1 MAADL
6 LVPAIV
12 TTVGGGFFGWL
23 RHRERHRAEVRIAEI
38 GREAAERE
46 AAGLRAQVAELQE
59 DLLELRGQVAELRRM
74 NTPTPRNVSSVPT
87 PTETP

>member
-1 MAADL
+1 VAADL

-46 AAGLRAQVAELQE
+46 AATLRAQVVELQE

-74 NTPTPRNVSSVPT
+74 NMPTPIAGQQVPT
-87 PTETP
+87 TPET